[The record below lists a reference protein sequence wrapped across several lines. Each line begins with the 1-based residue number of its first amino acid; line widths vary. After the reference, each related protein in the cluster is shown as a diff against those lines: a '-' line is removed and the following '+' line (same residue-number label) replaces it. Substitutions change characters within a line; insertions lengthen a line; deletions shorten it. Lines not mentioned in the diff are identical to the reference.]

1 MNTPLADADVPLPQ
15 PAVNTRSEIRKRINA
30 LLLIFPLVNYPI
42 KFNEIFTP
50 NIMVYVL

>member
-30 LLLIFPLVNYPI
+30 LLLIFPLVNYLLI
-42 KFNEIFTP
+42 FGKFMP